1 MKESF
6 STRHIQLLATLGLA
20 FIIHPSSGAA
30 PRCPG
35 NTVSVTPRFVQ
46 HALIVIPVKINHAG
60 PFDFM
65 VDTGSQLTVVDPSL
79 SSELNLNSQGRVGI
93 ISIAGYAQTSAT
105 LLDSLEVDSNEVE
118 KSPAMVQDLR
128 QIQAADR
135 RIRGVLGE
143 SFLSHFDL
151 LIDYEHKTLCLDQTS
166 AMRNSVRG
174 ERISFVPPQHPD
186 DELPF
191 MERMVVSVHL
201 SGAGTKPILLLLD
214 SGCDDPILLPGSE
227 RAEIQTLIHEA
238 TLQGNATV
246 AQRAFAVVP
255 PVNMQIG
262 KRILARVTFVTP
274 VRVAKN
280 LPRQHADGL
289 LPTVLFQQ
297 VFISY
302 GDHYVVFDPRW
313 GG

>member
-1 MKESF
+1 MNHPF
-6 STRHIQLLATLGLA
+6 STLYFESLVAFSLALATLPALEA
-20 FIIHPSSGAA
+20 Q

-35 NTVSVTPRFVQ
+35 NTASVTPRFVQ
-46 HALIVIPVKINHAG
+46 RALIVIPVKINHAG

-79 SSELNLNSQGRVGI
+79 ASELNLSSQGRVGI
-93 ISIAGYAQTSAT
+93 ISIADYAQVSAT
-105 LLDSLEVDSNEVE
+105 LLDSLEVGSNVVE

-151 LIDYEHKTLCLDQTS
+151 LIDYEHKSLCLDETS

-174 ERISFVPPQHPD
+174 ERISFVPPQHPE

-191 MERMVVSVHL
+191 MPRPVVSAHL
-201 SGAGTKPILLLLD
+201 FGTGTRPILLLVD
-214 SGCDDPILLPGSE
+214 SGCGDPILLPGSE
-227 RAEIQTLIHEA
+227 QPAIQTLIRDA
-238 TLQGNATV
+238 TLHGNATV

-262 KRILARVTFVTP
+262 KRILTQITFVTP

-280 LPRQHADGL
+280 LPQQHADGL
-289 LPTVLFQQ
+289 FPTVLFQR
-297 VFISY
+297 VFMS
-302 GDHYVVFDPRW
+302 GTGHFVVFDPK
-313 GG
+313 

>member
-1 MKESF
+1 MNRPFSIRYFESLVAF
-6 STRHIQLLATLGLA
+6 SLALA
-20 FIIHPSSGAA
+20 NLPALEA
-30 PRCPG
+30 EPRCPG
-35 NTVSVTPRFVQ
+35 NTASVTPRFVQ
-46 HALIVIPVKINHAG
+46 RALIVIPVKINHAG

-79 SSELNLNSQGRVGI
+79 ASELNLNSQGRVGI
-93 ISIAGYAQTSAT
+93 ISIADYAQVSAT
-105 LLDSLEVDSNEVE
+105 LLDSLEVGSNVVE

-128 QIQAADR
+128 QIQAADH

-151 LIDYEHKTLCLDQTS
+151 LIDYEHKSLCLDETS

-174 ERISFVPPQHPD
+174 ERISFVPPQHPE

-191 MERMVVSVHL
+191 MPRPVVSAHVF
-201 SGAGTKPILLLLD
+201 GTGTRPILLLVD
-214 SGCDDPILLPGSE
+214 SGCVDPILLPGSE
-227 RAEIQTLIHEA
+227 QPAIQTLIRDA

-246 AQRAFAVVP
+246 AQRAFAIVP

-262 KRILARVTFVTP
+262 KRILTQITFVTP

-280 LPRQHADGL
+280 LPQQHADGL
-289 LPTVLFQQ
+289 FPTVLFQR
-297 VFISY
+297 VFMS
-302 GDHYVVFDPRW
+302 GTGHFVVFDPK
-313 GG
+313 

>member
-1 MKESF
+1 MNRPF
-6 STRHIQLLATLGLA
+6 STRYFESLVAFSLALATLPALEA
-20 FIIHPSSGAA
+20 E

-35 NTVSVTPRFVQ
+35 NSASVTPRFVQ
-46 HALIVIPVKINHAG
+46 RALIVIPVKINHAG

-79 SSELNLNSQGRVGI
+79 ASELNLNSQGRVGI
-93 ISIAGYAQTSAT
+93 ISIADYAQVSAT
-105 LLDSLEVDSNEVE
+105 LLDSLEVGSNVVE

-128 QIQAADR
+128 EIQAADH

-151 LIDYEHKTLCLDQTS
+151 LIDYEHKSLCLDETS

-174 ERISFVPPQHPD
+174 ERISFVPPQHPE

-191 MERMVVSVHL
+191 MPRPVVSAHVF
-201 SGAGTKPILLLLD
+201 GTGTRPILLLVD
-214 SGCDDPILLPGSE
+214 SGCVDPILLPGSE
-227 RAEIQTLIHEA
+227 QPAIQTLIRDA

-246 AQRAFAVVP
+246 AQRAFAIVP

-262 KRILARVTFVTP
+262 KRILTQITFVTP

-280 LPRQHADGL
+280 LPQQHADGL
-289 LPTVLFQQ
+289 FPTVLFQR
-297 VFISY
+297 VFMS
-302 GDHYVVFDPRW
+302 GTGHFVVFDPK
-313 GG
+313 